1 MASQAPTMY
10 DGITNPVTFAEYFR
24 LQAIYQDWDNDKC
37 CAVIPLFLRGKAKK
51 VLEAFNPKNVIEDIL
66 KEIIAKCEQPKEFL
80 FNEFLQRKPLS
91 GESMA
96 QYAAALE
103 ILLQAAD
110 PAMPPA
116 SQTKLLKS
124 QLTNSLPEHT
134 RELINFNP
142 TMTWPDLISNLD
154 RSSHRVAQSEI
165 KLPLIKIE
173 PIETELNW
181 LSSQGGQNRP
191 QYPGSNQKINQS
203 TNQVNRFNGT
213 CNYCNKIGH
222 KEFECRSKAR
232 DNSCNS
238 TTYDYN
244 RDFNNNNNNSY
255 NRASNYRTS
264 NANRAYNSNNYS
276 SNNRTNNIN
285 TTSRDGINRQRRQ
298 ETEPPISN
306 TISATDAANKGS
318 TEFPFLEELNL
329 NTVLATSKTL
339 QRTELLYAVVQLRL
353 FNQPQTQLNALI
365 DGGSTHSF
373 ISPTALSATQLQMA
387 ADKSNKLSERHN
399 FVITSATSSAKS
411 ACCVITAQLKVGEWV
426 GNHSFIISGAVTKHE
441 IIIGRDFFKQH
452 NVEVNHGDD
461 SMTVNGVYIKLN
473 VEKQPPIIT
482 ATLLVG
488 NQIKMITSESSDI
501 GIRSEDDQF
510 ELTPVI
516 DIAIR
521 PNPTVIITKT
531 KEELQ
536 PGL

>member
-51 VLEAFNPKNVIEDIL
+51 VLEAFNPKKLIEDIL

-276 SNNRTNNIN
+276 NNN
-285 TTSRDGINRQRRQ
+285 
-298 ETEPPISN
+298 
-306 TISATDAANKGS
+306 
-318 TEFPFLEELNL
+318 
-329 NTVLATSKTL
+329 
-339 QRTELLYAVVQLRL
+339 
-353 FNQPQTQLNALI
+353 
-365 DGGSTHSF
+365 
-373 ISPTALSATQLQMA
+373 
-387 ADKSNKLSERHN
+387 
-399 FVITSATSSAKS
+399 
-411 ACCVITAQLKVGEWV
+411 
-426 GNHSFIISGAVTKHE
+426 
-441 IIIGRDFFKQH
+441 KQH
-452 NVEVNHGDD
+452 
-461 SMTVNGVYIKLN
+461 
-473 VEKQPPIIT
+473 
-482 ATLLVG
+482 
-488 NQIKMITSESSDI
+488 
-501 GIRSEDDQF
+501 
-510 ELTPVI
+510 
-516 DIAIR
+516 
-521 PNPTVIITKT
+521 
-531 KEELQ
+531 
-536 PGL
+536 